1 MDINDQN
8 IGADLT
14 FLDYLTV
21 FSVVLQTHQYVSM
34 MRQVSNNEIL
44 HDIEEEQERVL
55 KVLLK
60 NQEKILENQQK
71 ILSLLEK

>member
-21 FSVVLQTHQYVSM
+21 FSVVLQTHQYVST

-44 HDIEEEQERVL
+44 HDIEEEQEKVL

>member
-1 MDINDQN
+1 MDINDKN

>member
-1 MDINDQN
+1 MDINSQD

-44 HDIEEEQERVL
+44 HDIEEEQEKVL